1 MPKGSDAG
9 LVSKFFDAAGK
20 KHANLRR
27 APKVKLGF
35 VVRHYAGEVTYDG
48 GGFVDKNKDSCPPP
62 YTHTLHPL
70 TPLVAPH
77 TAHGFCDGHIRGG
90 GGSCGSI

>member
-48 GGFVDKNKDSCPPP
+48 GGFVDKNKDRCPPL
-62 YTHTLHPL
+62 THTRYIPSHP
-70 TPLVAPH
+70 
-77 TAHGFCDGHIRGG
+77 
-90 GGSCGSI
+90 

>member
-9 LVSKFFDAAGK
+9 LVSKLFDAAGK

-48 GGFVDKNKDSCPPP
+48 GGFVDKNKDRCPPL
-62 YTHTLHPL
+62 THTLHPL
-70 TPLVAPH
+70 TPLAAPSH
-77 TAHGFCDGHIRGG
+77 TP
-90 GGSCGSI
+90 SCPLTGPLPRRPASAAA